1 MKLISTIKHKSLFAF
16 IEFFIENLNLNDL
29 TKDSRIEN
37 RVKSYLCEIIGNT
50 LEKYDLKT
58 NLMINLEDLLLKLT
72 LTKPNFVMFSA
83 LE

>member
-1 MKLISTIKHKSLFAF
+1 MFAF